1 MPNPAKPV
9 ERKRKS
15 GNPGK
20 RPLPKLSSVTALPA
34 AESVPE
40 PLRDLGAEGSKMW
53 HRIWT
58 AGASW
63 LSVSTDV
70 ELVQLL
76 CESMDE
82 RMFLRSI
89 VLTGEGEWRDRVAL
103 RNIEDQIHRWLSVL
117 GWNPS
122 ERGKLG
128 VAEVRSM
135 SALERLQAKAASR

>member
-9 ERKRKS
+9 EKKRRA

-34 AESVPE
+34 VESTPE

-53 HRIWT
+53 NRVWS

-63 LSVSTDV
+63 LSASTDI
-70 ELVQLL
+70 ELVQML

-82 RMFLRSI
+82 RMFLRQL
-89 VLTGEGEWRDRVAL
+89 VLSGEGDWRDRVAL

-128 VAEVRSM
+128 VAEVRAM
-135 SALERLQAKAASR
+135 SALERLQAKASTR

>member
-9 ERKRKS
+9 EKKRRA

-34 AESVPE
+34 VESTPE

-53 HRIWT
+53 NRVWS

-63 LSVSTDV
+63 LSASTDI
-70 ELVQLL
+70 ELVQML

-82 RMFLRSI
+82 RMFLRQL
-89 VLTGEGEWRDRVAL
+89 VLSGEGEWRDRVAL

-128 VAEVRSM
+128 VAEVRAM
-135 SALERLQAKAASR
+135 SALERLQAKASTR

>member
-9 ERKRKS
+9 EKKRRA

-34 AESVPE
+34 VESTPE

-53 HRIWT
+53 QRVWSS
-58 AGASW
+58 GASW
-63 LSVSTDV
+63 LSASTDI
-70 ELVQLL
+70 ELVQML

-82 RMFLRSI
+82 RMFLRQL
-89 VLTGEGEWRDRVAL
+89 VLSGEGEWRDRVAL

-128 VAEVRSM
+128 VAEVRAM
-135 SALERLQAKAASR
+135 SALERLQAKASTR

>member
-9 ERKRKS
+9 EQKRRA

-20 RPLPKLSSVTALPA
+20 RPLPKLSSVTVLPA
-34 AESVPE
+34 ADAMPE
-40 PLRDLGAEGSKMW
+40 PLRELSSEGSKMW
-53 HRIWT
+53 QRVWSS
-58 AGASW
+58 GASW
-63 LSVSTDV
+63 LSVSTDI
-70 ELVQLL
+70 ELVQML

-82 RMFLRSI
+82 RMFLRQL
-89 VLTGEGEWRDRVAL
+89 VLSGEGEWRDRVAL

-128 VAEVRSM
+128 VAEVRAM